1 MAFPTNGTK
10 LANLVNPQVVADLLE
25 KQLTA
30 AIRFAPLCKIDTSL
44 QGKAGDT
51 LTIPTYAYIGDAAD
65 VAEGAD
71 IPVAQLSETSVDVKV
86 KKAGKGVQISDEAA
100 LSGYGD
106 PAGEAVDQLK
116 LAIASK
122 VDVDIL
128 AVLNGI
134 ESSMTHSAAGDTI
147 TAADVGKALIKFG
160 ENIEGTKV
168 LVCPPS
174 AYANFIDAQTWVP
187 ASEIAGEIVVEG
199 AVGSVFGCQV
209 VISDR
214 LAASGNAYIVKPG
227 ALGLLLKRDTLVET
241 DRDIINKSTVMTA
254 DKHYVPYLYDA
265 SKAIKIA
272 KGA

>member
-1 MAFPTNGTK
+1 MAFASTGTK

-25 KQLTA
+25 KQLTP

-71 IPVAQLSETSVDVKV
+71 IPVAQLSATSVDVKV

-106 PAGEAVDQLK
+106 PAGEAVEQLK
-116 LAIASK
+116 TSIASK
-122 VDVDIL
+122 VDADIL
-128 AVLNGI
+128 DVLRGI
-134 ESSMTHSAAGDTI
+134 NENMTHKDGSPMSRTNLANT
-147 TAADVGKALIKFG
+147 LQKFG

-168 LVCPPS
+168 LLCNSAVYAGFLSDPS
-174 AYANFIDAQTWVP
+174 WIP
-187 ASEIAGEIVVEG
+187 ASEIAAGIVVEG
-199 AVGSVFGCQV
+199 TVGSILGCQV

-214 LAASGNAYIVKPG
+214 IEAEEAYIVKPG

-265 SKAIKIA
+265 SKAVKFETV
-272 KGA
+272 

>member
-1 MAFPTNGTK
+1 MAFASNGTK

-71 IPVAQLSETSVDVKV
+71 IPVAQLSATSVDVKV
-86 KKAGKGVQISDEAA
+86 KKAGKGVQISDEAV

-116 LAIASK
+116 TSIASK
-122 VDVDIL
+122 VDADIIGVLRAIDGDMVYEDSGHLDKSIL
-128 AVLNGI
+128 A
-134 ESSMTHSAAGDTI
+134 AG
-147 TAADVGKALIKFG
+147 LQKFG

-168 LVCPPS
+168 LLCNSESYVGFLADS
-174 AYANFIDAQTWVP
+174 SWIP
-187 ASEIAGEIVVEG
+187 ASEIAAEIVVEG
-199 AVGSVFGCQV
+199 AVGSILGCQV

-214 LAASGNAYIVKPG
+214 LTYNEAFVVKPG

-254 DKHYVPYLYDA
+254 DKHYAPYLYDA
-265 SKAIKIA
+265 SKAIQFKL
-272 KGA
+272 GM